1 MAELTAEGIV
11 RVRVPARA
19 AGGYGVRIGRGAWE
33 SAAAEIAQECPAHA
47 YALITDDTVSE
58 LHAARL
64 ANRLGSAGLSI
75 VTLSFPAGESSKTRD
90 TWAALSDR
98 MIEAGLGRDSAVLA
112 VGGGVVGDL
121 AGFVA
126 ATYLRG
132 VPYVQMPTTLLA
144 MIDSSVGGK
153 TGVDTPAGKNLIGA
167 FHPPRLVIAD
177 PTVLSTLPRRELA
190 AGLAE
195 AVKHGAIAD
204 ADYLAGIEQSLPSL
218 LDGDPIPLG
227 ALVRRSVELKAGVVS
242 RDERE
247 AGERRAL
254 NFGHTLGHAIE
265 ALSGY
270 ELLHGE
276 AIAIGMVLEARVGER
291 IGVTKA
297 GASERLE
304 AVLAAAGLPVRLPDG
319 FSARQVLDLTRAD
332 KKARAG
338 MVEYSLIERIGKA
351 AAAGGKWSAAVDDAV
366 ALAVLEN
373 R

>member
-1 MAELTAEGIV
+1 MADGTANGVV
-11 RVRVPARA
+11 RVRIPGREP
-19 AGGYGVRIGRGAWE
+19 GGYDVRIGRGAWE
-33 SAAAEIAQECPAHA
+33 SAASEITSACPAHA
-47 YALITDDTVSE
+47 YALITDDTVAE

-64 ANRLGSAGLSI
+64 ADRLASEGLSI
-75 VTLSFPAGESSKTRD
+75 VTLSFPPGEASKTRE
-90 TWAALSDR
+90 TWAELSDR
-98 MIEAGLGRDSAVLA
+98 MLEAGLGRDSAVIA

-177 PTVLSTLPRRELA
+177 PAVLATLPRRELA

-204 ADYLAGIEQSLPSL
+204 ADYLGGIERDLASL
-218 LDGDPIPLG
+218 LDRDPVRLG
-227 ALVRRSVELKAGVVS
+227 SVVRRSVELKAGVVS

-247 AGERRAL
+247 AGERRTL
-254 NFGHTLGHAIE
+254 NFGHTIGHAIE

-270 ELLHGE
+270 QLLHGE
-276 AIAIGMVLEARVGER
+276 SIAIGMVLEARVGER

-297 GASERLE
+297 GAADRLE
-304 AVLAAAGLPVRLPDG
+304 SLLAAAGLPVHLPEG
-319 FSARQVLDLTRAD
+319 FPVARVLELTRAD
-332 KKARAG
+332 KKTRAG
-338 MVEYSLIERIGKA
+338 VVEYSLIERIGKGV
-351 AAAGGKWSAAVDDAV
+351 AAGGRWGVAVDDAV
-366 ALAVLEN
+366 VIAVLEG